1 LLEQGNGISPVGA
14 SVSVHTAEQTHVG
27 RIVTGETVLG
37 QHPTTL
43 HFGLGS
49 STRVESIEVRWPN
62 GMTRIVHD
70 PEIDRYH
77 RIEASRASAR
87 TTQVQRGLAH

>member
-1 LLEQGNGISPVGA
+1 VRTP
-14 SVSVHTAEQTHVG
+14 EQTHVG
-27 RIVTGETVLG
+27 QIVTGETVLG
-37 QHPTTL
+37 QHPTTR

-77 RIEASRASAR
+77 RIEVPIEDRLR
-87 TTQVQRGLAH
+87 H